1 MATLNINGRKV
12 KVDDSFLQLSP
23 EEQSRTVD
31 EIASQIGTP
40 AKQERAPEA
49 QPPAASEQKDP
60 GSTGRSVDSMVR
72 GAADTMTF
80 GLADEISGLGNA
92 VAQSLNPFRD
102 YSKGFPSVSEEIQ
115 KERDIQRFRDKN
127 DPVSSTV
134 GRIAGGLTQGV
145 GMARSGLSLTANA
158 PAGASIL
165 SKVGRGAAEGAL
177 YGGAYGLGSGEGAS
191 DRLSQ
196 GVGGAA
202 MGGVIGSAVPA
213 IVETGKAVARPIA
226 QAVQARVNPEGY
238 ASQKIAERLA
248 DSNMTIEQAGARAAR
263 DGLSLADVGG
273 STTRDLLR
281 TATNIPG
288 PARSRVSSQL
298 ALRQMG
304 QGDRLRNVVAQTLA
318 DPDGYMAVKD
328 EIASTA
334 QRLARPLYQKAYE
347 TPVGFTKELE
357 DVLTTPAGKS
367 ALRKAEELAANEGI
381 PFQQLFANVADDGT
395 ASIRRVPD
403 TRGWDYIKR
412 AMDDMIEGQT
422 DSITKK
428 VTNEGRVLT
437 GLKNRMLSE
446 IDKVNPAYKQARQV
460 WSGQASLDNAL
471 EFGRKAMTQSPE
483 SVRRALAQM
492 GPAEKE
498 AARAG
503 AADWIRSAIDQRNFT
518 QNAILK
524 FFSNRQQVGNL
535 RALFDNPEQFAT
547 FRKAIFAE
555 AKKRATYDAVK
566 GNSTAARQM
575 ADLMESGGL
584 REGTDFA
591 KNVVT
596 GGPVSAT
603 LNFIGSRL
611 RMLGGMTPEVADQIA
626 QRLTTSNPQN
636 VQRIVGDLSRLQ
648 QSKLTQA
655 QRANALNGILSRAL
669 QAPVQSSALQAQ

>member
-1 MATLNINGRKV
+1 
-12 KVDDSFLQLSP
+12 
-23 EEQSRTVD
+23 
-31 EIASQIGTP
+31 
-40 AKQERAPEA
+40 
-49 QPPAASEQKDP
+49 
-60 GSTGRSVDSMVR
+60 
-72 GAADTMTF
+72 
-80 GLADEISGLGNA
+80 
-92 VAQSLNPFRD
+92 
-102 YSKGFPSVSEEIQ
+102 
-115 KERDIQRFRDKN
+115 
-127 DPVSSTV
+127 
-134 GRIAGGLTQGV
+134 
-145 GMARSGLSLTANA
+145 MARSGLSLTANA

-566 GNSTAARQM
+566 GNSTTARQM